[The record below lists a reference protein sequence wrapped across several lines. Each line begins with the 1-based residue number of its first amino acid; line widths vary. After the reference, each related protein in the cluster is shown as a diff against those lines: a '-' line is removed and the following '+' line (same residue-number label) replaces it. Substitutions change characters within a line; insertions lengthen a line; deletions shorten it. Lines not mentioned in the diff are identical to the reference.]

1 MELQVEVHVIM
12 IISILTEYPD
22 TSELHNF
29 LYYGFYFFLNLPF
42 HGVVY
47 IPLKELYLR
56 GCVLSGGCSFH
67 ANVAMSLGTA
77 ALLGDCDLC
86 LSLLYYLNSCS
97 ISLCAW
103 QVLVF
108 SSFIFG
114 IWAFPFLGIYLT
126 FLH

>member
-22 TSELHNF
+22 TGELHNF

-97 ISLCAW
+97 ISLCA
-103 QVLVF
+103 
-108 SSFIFG
+108 
-114 IWAFPFLGIYLT
+114 
-126 FLH
+126 